1 MAFAGPLVHAEDEGV
16 GVFGFFDGGEGDV
29 GVFDAGEGVFG
40 GQGAGVGE
48 DLFGCERVVEL
59 VAAADGLGL
68 LPGAGVRVEGVAEVL
83 AALVGDFVGPGGGAE
98 EGEAEGVAG
107 GVVAVFGRR

>member
-1 MAFAGPLVHAEDEGV
+1 M
-16 GVFGFFDGGEGDV
+16 
-29 GVFDAGEGVFG
+29 FG

-48 DLFGCERVVEL
+48 DLFGFEWVVEL

-83 AALVGDFVGPGGGAE
+83 VALVGDFVRPGGGAE
-98 EGEAEGVAG
+98 EGEAEGVAL